1 MSCVRKHPRYGPV
14 GRLLV
19 ELAADEE
26 YLGPLIAEILLESPG
41 GKWLFEPER
50 GPRLVLFHRPEGAS
64 TDLDDAAA
72 RIDASVRFWRNWL
85 ARARIPDLW
94 VPANQRTLC
103 DVLILVNQSA
113 DAVVSSDVVVHGWVR
128 WGSGLVRVR

>member
-1 MSCVRKHPRYGPV
+1 M
-14 GRLLV
+14 
-19 ELAADEE
+19 
-26 YLGPLIAEILLESPG
+26 
-41 GKWLFEPER
+41 
-50 GPRLVLFHRPEGAS
+50 LFHRPEGAS

>member
-1 MSCVRKHPRYGPV
+1 MSCVRKQPRYGPV

-26 YLGPLIAEILLESPG
+26 YLGPLIAEILLESSG

-50 GPRLVLFHRPEGAS
+50 GPRPVLFHRPEGAS

-94 VPANQRTLC
+94 LPANTRTLS
-103 DVLILVNQSA
+103 DALI
-113 DAVVSSDVVVHGWVR
+113 
-128 WGSGLVRVR
+128 

>member
-1 MSCVRKHPRYGPV
+1 
-14 GRLLV
+14 V

-64 TDLDDAAA
+64 HRPRRR

-94 VPANQRTLC
+94 VPANLRTLC

-113 DAVVSSDVVVHGWVR
+113 DPVVSSDVVVRGWVR
-128 WGSGLVRVR
+128 WGMGCRGAAWVRVR